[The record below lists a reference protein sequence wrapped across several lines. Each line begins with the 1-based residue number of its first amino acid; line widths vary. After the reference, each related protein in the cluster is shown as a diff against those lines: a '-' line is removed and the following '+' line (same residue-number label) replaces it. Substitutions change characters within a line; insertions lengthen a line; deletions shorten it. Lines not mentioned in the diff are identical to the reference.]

1 MSTKSELYGGPL
13 APHNHESLFA
23 NIEHGLTKNPDNLA
37 IVSRSQPGNH
47 LSETVYNS
55 TGSHPTRIKDSCLRW
70 TYAEFFGVALNL
82 ATGLSS
88 PVRSEDSLIVTFI
101 PNSVEW
107 ALLLS
112 ASIIAKIGVA
122 CLDIDMLQKPRRAEL
137 EAKLIQLRP
146 SHIVVADGA
155 GASAVQDVLQGLDL
169 KDTLKISLGTS
180 SLQSNGDYGSWKR
193 FTSFCEPHS
202 ASTLAKTVE
211 AARHDDPDRNAMVIY
226 TSGTS
231 GGMPKGCVRHV
242 ASLIAYIQQQK
253 FARPGHVGHS
263 VRMIQTANFRAIAPC
278 IALMVWR
285 DGSTLVLSTYPFHP
299 KTFLADLERE
309 KVTEMALVPAQVHAI
324 AAEPTL
330 KSTNLDS
337 LRLVGSGGD
346 MVTSALVAV
355 IKRCFP
361 NASYVTI
368 HGMSECGGVFQW
380 PYEGGADS
388 IPFYQDISPLG
399 RPSPGARIRMIS
411 EAGEVVPRGV
421 VGEFHVQHGSI
432 FKVYLREQTGTP
444 EIYTDETGQ
453 WFKTGDLGMID
464 DAGNVYIVGRS
475 KDV

>member
-1 MSTKSELYGGPL
+1 M

-23 NIEHGLTKNPDNLA
+23 NIEYGLTKNPDNLA
-37 IVSRSQPGNH
+37 VVSRSQPGDH
-47 LSETVYNS
+47 LSKTVYNS
-55 TGSHPTRIKDSCLRW
+55 TGSLPTRIKDSCLRW

-88 PVRSEDSLIVTFI
+88 PTRSEDSLIVTFI

-112 ASIIAKIGVA
+112 ASIIAKIGIA

-155 GASAVQDVLQGLDL
+155 GASAVEVVLQGLDL
-169 KDTLKISLGTS
+169 KDTLKISLETS
-180 SLQSNGDYGSWKR
+180 SLQSNGGSGSWEQ
-193 FTSFCEPHS
+193 FTSFCEPRS
-202 ASTLAKTVE
+202 AATLAKTVGD
-211 AARHDDPDRNAMVIY
+211 ARHDDPDRTAMVIY

-242 ASLIAYIQQQK
+242 ASLIAYVQQQK
-253 FARPGHVGHS
+253 FARPGDVGHN

-278 IALMVWR
+278 ISLMVWR

-299 KTFLADLERE
+299 KTFLADLEQE
-309 KVTEMALVPAQVHAI
+309 KVTEMALVPAQVHAV

-361 NASYVTI
+361 HVFYMSI

-380 PYEGGADS
+380 PYLDGTDS

-399 RPSPGARIRMIS
+399 HPSPGARIRMVS
-411 EAGEVVPRGV
+411 EAGEVVPRGTV
-421 VGEFHVQHGSI
+421 AELYIQHGSV
-432 FKVYLREQTGTP
+432 FKVYLREQKGTP
-444 EIYTDETGQ
+444 EIYTDDTGQ
-453 WFKTGDLGMID
+453 WFKTGDLGMIN
-464 DAGNVYIVGRS
+464 DAGDVYIVGRS